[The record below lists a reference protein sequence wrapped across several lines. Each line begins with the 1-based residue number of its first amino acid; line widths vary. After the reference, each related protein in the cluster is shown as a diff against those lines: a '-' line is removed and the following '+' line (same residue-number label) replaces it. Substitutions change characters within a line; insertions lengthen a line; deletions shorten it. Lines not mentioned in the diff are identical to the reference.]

1 MTRHLIQPVLFRA
14 TLIAIIWWSISDAVN
29 ASWLIGLPASFIA
42 LYISFLLLPPNS
54 FNGIALLKFIPFFI
68 KHSLSGGID
77 VARRAFRPSLPLNP
91 DLITFETTLSSGL
104 PRFFMLCV
112 INLLPGTLTTIY
124 EANHLQ
130 IHILDKQSNFMQEL
144 NTIESHVAAIFSI
157 SLDTAIDA

>member
-1 MTRHLIQPVLFRA
+1 MTRFPIQPVLFR
-14 TLIAIIWWSISDAVN
+14 TMLIAFLWWSISDGVN
-29 ASWLIGLPASFIA
+29 ASWMVGIPAGVIA
-42 LYISFLLLPPNS
+42 LYVSFLLLPPNS
-54 FNGIALLKFIPFFI
+54 FNGFALLKFIPFFI

-91 DLITFETTLSSGL
+91 DMITFETTLSSGL

-144 NTIESHVAAIFSI
+144 KTIESHVAAIFSI